1 MGRMCVSLETGGA
14 GCLWFIAGGGA
25 VGPRGVP
32 PLPVV
37 WTRLRQTGAPAGM
50 VELDTA
56 GELGEGS
63 PLGVMC
69 QVVLAPRSRR
79 LPELERGPRGQ
90 HHPGD
95 PATPQ
100 GCLHPSPPSG
110 RQEAPADCAALLSLL
125 PR

>member
-56 GELGEGS
+56 VELGEGS
-63 PLGVMC
+63 PLVQRCM
-69 QVVLAPRSRR
+69 
-79 LPELERGPRGQ
+79 GPRQ
-90 HHPGD
+90 CVH
-95 PATPQ
+95 ACMLRTTAEL
-100 GCLHPSPPSG
+100 CM
-110 RQEAPADCAALLSLL
+110 
-125 PR
+125 

>member
-1 MGRMCVSLETGGA
+1 MSPWKPGEQGAFGLSRGR
-14 GCLWFIAGGGA
+14 GGGR
-25 VGPRGVP
+25 GGVP

-37 WTRLRQTGAPAGM
+37 WALLRQTGAPAGM

-56 GELGEGS
+56 VELGEGS

-69 QVVLAPRSRR
+69 PVVLAPRSRR

-95 PATPQ
+95 PGTPR

-110 RQEAPADCAALLSLL
+110 RQAAPADCAALLSLL